1 MALIVGVLRFGMAI
15 IRDAVDAD
23 LPAVTA
29 LSNALIDTTTTT
41 WTERHE
47 TVEERRAWLRKQES
61 SGYPLLVAEDQAG
74 DVVGFATFGDF
85 RDIAKWPGYRFVVEH
100 TVHVRGDQH
109 GTGIGRAMMEALFVR
124 AQALGKTQ
132 IVAGVDGSN
141 EGSIRFHE
149 RLGFIE
155 VARMPRVGFKHD
167 TWLDLVLLQRSLEE

>member
-1 MALIVGVLRFGMAI
+1 MALIVGVLRFGMPI

-23 LPAVTA
+23 LPMVTE

-41 WTERHE
+41 WTEHHE
-47 TVEERRAWLRKQES
+47 TVDERRAWQRKQQAA
-61 SGYPLLVAEDQAG
+61 GYPLIVAADDAG

-100 TVHVRGDQH
+100 TVHVRSDQQGL
-109 GTGIGRAMMEALFVR
+109 GTGRALMLELFDR
-124 AQALGKTQ
+124 ARALGKTQ
-132 IVAGVDGSN
+132 IVAGIDGSN

-155 VARMPRVGFKHD
+155 VARMPRIGFKHD
-167 TWLDLVLLQRSLEE
+167 TWLDLVLLQRSLED